1 MKPKRSTT
9 IGNVRILALASVGLA
24 LAFLLGAC
32 NTAPVVTS
40 VTIQGGN
47 TSIFVG
53 ATKTLKATVL
63 PSSAPQTVT
72 WSTSDATVLTVTT
85 AGVIKGIKAGT
96 AKITAKSTVDPS
108 KSATITVTVSVATS
122 PAVTSVTIDQGNQT
136 LTVGGT
142 ASLTATVS
150 AVGGA
155 SSDVTW
161 SSSDPNV
168 ATVASTGPTAA
179 TLTAKAKGTATITAT
194 SVFDATKSGSI
205 TVTVNL
211 PAADPTNIYVDA
223 SAAAGGNGSSAFP
236 YQTINDGIAAVNA
249 GGTVHV
255 AAGTYPETLY
265 ITKALTLSGAGA
277 GSTIIT
283 ASGDASGPYSAASLI
298 GVDVNGLTLEGFTLQ
313 TTGAGPTTAGIDVF
327 DTTLG
332 ATPSTNITIQN
343 VTVDQQDSGNSS
355 GVYLVDVNTATIS
368 NVTVTSATTTRTGAG
383 ILLLGGSNLT
393 VSNVST
399 TNHDR
404 YAGLVLYPDGA
415 TMSNVAVQG
424 TFNETNK
431 MEIRY
436 DNGGTVTGLTAPQ
449 FTDVVRNSSAGHA
462 NGNYWFYKESEAT
475 AISDAL
481 FNFNLDWPTSFVQP
495 LDGTDQALLKPEFVI
510 GSADGTSYGWTGVV
524 RALSVQTAIDNA
536 ASGDTILLRTG
547 PATSFDGALDVTV
560 PNLTIT
566 GAGSASTLT
575 TLSAGTA
582 PVLTVDAN
590 GLTVTGVAISSSDT
604 TNPGVLVNNFTGFS
618 ITSSNLLTAIA
629 MNNSGGNVVTATG
642 NWWGDASGPTIASN
656 VGGAGN
662 VLVDPSGNVAYSG
675 FAGTAY

>member
-161 SSSDPNV
+161 SSSDPNI

-265 ITKALTLSGAGA
+265 ITKALTLSGAGPS
-277 GSTIIT
+277 STIIT
-283 ASGDASGPYSAASLI
+283 ASGDATGPFSAASI
-298 GVDVNGLTLEGFTLQ
+298 VGVNVDGLTLEGFTLRL
-313 TTGAGPTTAGIDVF
+313 TTPGPTTAGIDVF
-327 DTTLG
+327 NTSG
-332 ATPSTNITIQN
+332 NPVSANITIQN
-343 VTVDQQDSGNSS
+343 VNVDQQDTGNNST
-355 GVYLVDVNTATIS
+355 GVYLIDVAGSTVT
-368 NVTVTSATTTRTGAG
+368 NVTVTSSYTSAGAG
-383 ILLLGGSNLT
+383 IWFRGGSNIA
-393 VSNVST
+393 VSNVT
-399 TNHDR
+399 TSGHES
-404 YAGLVLYPDGA
+404 YAGLLLFPDGT
-415 TMSNVAVQG
+415 TMSNVAIQG
-424 TFNETNK
+424 TFNEVNK

-449 FTDVVRNSSAGHA
+449 FVDVVRNTA
-462 NGNYWFYKESEAT
+462 NASGNYWFYKESEAT
-475 AISDAL
+475 AILDSL
-481 FNFNLDWPTSFVQP
+481 FNFGANYSTSFVQP
-495 LDGTDQALLKPEFVI
+495 LDPTDQAVLQPAFVV
-510 GSADGTSYGWTGVV
+510 GSANGASYGYGAEN
-524 RALSVQTAIDNA
+524 RALSLQTAINNA
-536 ASGDTILLRTG
+536 SSGDTIYLRTG
-547 PATSFDGALDVTV
+547 PITAFTGPFNVTV
-560 PNLTIT
+560 PNLTIS
-566 GAGSASTLT
+566 GAGSTTGGNLT
-575 TLSAGTA
+575 TLTSSTA
-582 PVLTVDAN
+582 PVVTVSAN
-590 GLTVTGVAISSSDT
+590 GVSIGGSGTGVGIT
-604 TNPGVLVNNFTGFS
+604 TADASAGSVTVASGVTGFS
-618 ITSSNLLTAIA
+618 VTYSNLTSAFALD
-629 MNNSGGNVVTATG
+629 NSAGGGSATATN
-642 NWWGDASGPTIASN
+642 NWWGQAGGP
-656 VGGAGN
+656 VAGQ
-662 VLVDPSGNVAYSG
+662 VT
-675 FAGTAY
+675 GTADTTSPASSAY